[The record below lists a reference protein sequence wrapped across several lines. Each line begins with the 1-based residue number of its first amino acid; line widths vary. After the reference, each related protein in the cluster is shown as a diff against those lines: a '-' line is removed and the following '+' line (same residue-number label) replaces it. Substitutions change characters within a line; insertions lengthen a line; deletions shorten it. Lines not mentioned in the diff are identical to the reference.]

1 MGAVDAP
8 SLPPGL
14 HEGEAPCNM
23 SPGIFYHVPKPSKDG
38 AGGTWL
44 GGGSE
49 TQGTAFRLPTVIPS
63 PFPIGQTASSQTK
76 V

>member
-44 GGGSE
+44 GGG
-49 TQGTAFRLPTVIPS
+49 GLRLKGRLSVYPLSSQAPS
-63 PFPIGQTASSQTK
+63 P
-76 V
+76 

>member
-1 MGAVDAP
+1 MAPLFSRKLLTAQEEAPNGAVDAP

-14 HEGEAPCNM
+14 PEGEAPCNM

-44 GGGSE
+44 GGG
-49 TQGTAFRLPTVIPS
+49 V
-63 PFPIGQTASSQTK
+63 
-76 V
+76 

>member
-14 HEGEAPCNM
+14 PEGEAPCNM

-44 GGGSE
+44 GGG
-49 TQGTAFRLPTVIPS
+49 V
-63 PFPIGQTASSQTK
+63 
-76 V
+76 